1 MQGHIQLKEQR
12 VRIAAALAS
21 NFEVE
26 LGGWRAGGRCWGR
39 CLAVR
44 ADGLPELRSQL
55 GNALAEKS
63 QAAGLRAVA
72 VVAYIEVG
80 LS

>member
-1 MQGHIQLKEQR
+1 M
-12 VRIAAALAS
+12 
-21 NFEVE
+21 
-26 LGGWRAGGRCWGR
+26 
-39 CLAVR
+39 AVR